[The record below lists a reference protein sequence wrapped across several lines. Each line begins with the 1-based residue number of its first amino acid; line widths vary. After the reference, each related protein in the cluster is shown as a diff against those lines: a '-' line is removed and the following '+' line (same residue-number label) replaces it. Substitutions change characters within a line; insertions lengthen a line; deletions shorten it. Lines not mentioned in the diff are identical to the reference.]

1 MATGDERELPVPV
14 DPSEATSD
22 GRTTRRDFTRA
33 AIVVAGSAA
42 FAPVLSACGSSG
54 GSAKP
59 AAATA
64 AGPAKRGGRFRVA
77 MTGNGTAETH
87 TPGLAN
93 SLIDNAHVIQ
103 VYDTLTVRNDQFKVV
118 NSLAEEMTPNA
129 SADEWTIR
137 LPQGVEFHNGKTLTA
152 DDLIYTIK
160 WTLDKKNASFGAVQ
174 FGDVV
179 GYKKLDER
187 TVRIKLRRPNSF
199 FDYYVEPYSVS
210 IIPDGTKK
218 FDKPIGTGPF
228 KLVSFAPGKQAVY
241 ERFENYRYSGKPYL
255 DRLEI
260 ISIDDP
266 LARVNALIGGQV
278 DAAGDL
284 PPVQVKAV
292 DGKNGLKVNNTPS
305 AQWTAMA
312 MHTAS
317 GPFKDP
323 RVRQAMRLLIDREQ
337 IKQNVFL
344 GYAEAVSDVYG
355 RFEPWYPEVPLRPY
369 DPEKAKSLLKA
380 AGQEN
385 LATQLQTGP
394 LGAGHPDMDTLF
406 AEQARKGGTRVQA
419 TVHPVEE
426 YWAKFY
432 EQRPFFATYWS
443 GNGYVLDANRTYRPG
458 SAWNEGQWDDP
469 QWASLY
475 NQALAET
482 DRAKAT
488 ELLRESQMVAY
499 DHGPY
504 IIPVSQN
511 YLDGYNASKFA
522 GVRANPEYP
531 FGMFHFD
538 GVHVV

>member
-1 MATGDERELPVPV
+1 MATGDEQQLTQHGA
-14 DPSEATSD
+14 PSDSAS
-22 GRTTRRDFTRA
+22 TRREFTRG
-33 AIVVAGSAA
+33 AIAVAGSLAL
-42 FAPVLSACGSSG
+42 APLLSACGSSG
-54 GSAKP
+54 GGTQSA

-77 MTGNGTAETH
+77 FTGNGTAETH

-118 NSLAEEMTPNA
+118 NSLAEEITPNA
-129 SADEWTIR
+129 TADEWTIR
-137 LPQGVEFHNGKTLTA
+137 LPQGVEFHNGKTLSA

-160 WTLDKKNASFGAVQ
+160 WTLDKKNASLGASQ
-174 FGDVV
+174 FADVV

-187 TVRIKLRRPNSF
+187 TVRIKLKRPNSF

-210 IIPDGTKK
+210 IIPDGTTK
-218 FDKPIGTGPF
+218 FDKPVGTGPF
-228 KLVSFAPGKQAVY
+228 KLVSFSPGKQAIY

-266 LARVNALIGGQV
+266 LARVNALIGGQI
-278 DAAGDL
+278 DAAVEI
-284 PPVQVKAV
+284 PPVQVKVV

-312 MHTAS
+312 MLTT
-317 GPFKDP
+317 GDPFKDP

-337 IKQNVFL
+337 IKQNIFL
-344 GYAEAVSDVYG
+344 GYAEAVSDVFG
-355 RFEPWYPEVPLRPY
+355 RFEPWYPDVPLRQY

-380 AGQEN
+380 AGQEK
-385 LATQLQTGP
+385 LAIALHTGQ

-406 AEQARKGGTRVQA
+406 AEQARKGGT
-419 TVHPVEE
+419 TVRAVSHPVDQ
-426 YWAKFY
+426 YFAQFY
-432 EQRPFFATYWS
+432 EKVPFFATYWS
-443 GNGYVLDANRTYRPG
+443 GNGYVLDAGRIYRAG
-458 SAWNEGQWDDP
+458 AGYNETQWDDA

-475 NQALAET
+475 DQALAET
-482 DRAKAT
+482 DRTKASD
-488 ELLRESQMVAY
+488 LLRESQMVAY

-522 GVRANPEYP
+522 GIRANPEYP

-538 GVHVV
+538 SVHALA